1 MASWGICCKRTCETQ
16 LPEPGVDERGVLLEN
31 QRFIFV
37 TGKGGVGKTTVSA
50 ALTAHLAAQGRRA
63 LMVVPTGTEKAARL
77 LGLPQIGETPVEVR
91 PNLFAVHI
99 EPEQAMREYGLMVL
113 KSRMLYD
120 VLFDNRYVRGFF
132 RGVPGLREW
141 ALLGKAWY
149 LSGGASGGPSEEG
162 GEPTYDVVVLDAP
175 ATGHGME
182 VLRVPRVIMD
192 VAPGGRLRADAEAAW
207 ATLTDPQ
214 QAAMVLVSLAEELPT
229 TETLELAH
237 TLRDEMGLP
246 LAALVIN
253 MLRKTLF
260 SPAERETL
268 LEQSVSSQPQGAE
281 VALYYAVRRA
291 SGETLQAENVNR
303 LATLQLPLVRLPL
316 LAAEPRDFSDIEG
329 LARHF

>member
-1 MASWGICCKRTCETQ
+1 MFEK
-16 LPEPGVDERGVLLEN
+16 

-50 ALTAHLAAQGRRA
+50 ALAAHLAARGRRA
-63 LMVVPTGTEKAARL
+63 LMVVPIGTEKAARL
-77 LGLPQIGETPVEVR
+77 LGVPRIGETPIEVR

-99 EPEQAMREYGLMVL
+99 EPEQSMREYGLMVL

-149 LSGGASGGPSEEG
+149 LSGGAGGPRPSGEEAQSGEQGG
-162 GEPTYDVVVLDAP
+162 GEPTYDVVILDAP

-192 VAPGGRLRADAEAAW
+192 VSPSGRLRADAEAAW
-207 ATLTDPQ
+207 ATLTDPE
-214 QAAMVLVSLAEELPT
+214 QAAMVLVSLAEDLPT

-246 LAALVIN
+246 LGGLVVN
-253 MLRKTLF
+253 MLRENLF
-260 SPAERETL
+260 SPAERQTL
-268 LEQSVSSQPQGAE
+268 LGQAVSTHPEGAE

-291 SGETLQAENVNR
+291 SGEALQTENVNR
-303 LATLQLPLVRLPL
+303 LATLQLPLVRFPL
-316 LAAEPRDFSDIEG
+316 LAREPRDFSDIEG